1 MALIQADHPAINQS
15 SRQFWQDELDNARIL
30 LADTNQRI
38 HLLEVESYSLN
49 TSQNATSVKR
59 SDLNALSA
67 HRDHLL
73 KQIAALEALLG
84 VGIEYGPVAAQVVP
98 L

>member
-59 SDLNALSA
+59 SDLNALST
-67 HRDHLL
+67 HRDRLL
-73 KQIAALEALLG
+73 KQIAELEALLG